1 MSGAGT
7 NAEART
13 RLDQYTELS
22 NIFLSR
28 AVAKQ
33 LGAHRGRAV
42 AGSIAWRGEVA
53 VSKHLQRQIETL
65 KKKILTVGALVEE
78 AIAKSVSS
86 LIHRDA
92 RLAEEV
98 IHADDNIDR
107 TEVDVEE
114 EVLKTLALH
123 QPVAADLRF
132 VIAVLKINNDL
143 ERMGDIARNI
153 SKRVRFIARSEEFVT
168 PVDFREMAANAQ
180 SMVRQSLDAL
190 VNADTA
196 TAQLVRSSDDE
207 VDRMRKQVQNKL
219 ESEISMHPENTE
231 CLLRL
236 ISVSRHLERL
246 ADMATHIAEDVIYMV
261 EGEIVR
267 HEHSDESPESEAEG

>member
-1 MSGAGT
+1 LSGSQSQI
-7 NAEART
+7 
-13 RLDQYTELS
+13 D
-22 NIFLSR
+22 R
-28 AVAKQ
+28 AI
-33 LGAHRGRAV
+33 R
-42 AGSIAWRGEVA
+42 EET

-86 LIHRDA
+86 LIHRDT

-98 IHADDNIDR
+98 IGADDTIDR
-107 TEVDVEE
+107 SEVDVEE

-132 VIAVLKINNDL
+132 VIAVLKINSDL

-153 SKRVRFIARSEEFVT
+153 SKKARFIARTEGFRT
-168 PVDFREMAANAQ
+168 PVDFRDMAAKAQ

-190 VNADTA
+190 VNADTKA
-196 TAQLVRSSDDE
+196 ARQVRGADDD
-207 VDRMRKQVQNKL
+207 VDRMRKDIQNQL
-219 ESEISMHPENTE
+219 ENEIALHPQDTE
-231 CLLRL
+231 CLIRL

-267 HEHSDESPESEAEG
+267 HEHGDEPIDSDAEA

>member
-1 MSGAGT
+1 M
-7 NAEART
+7 
-13 RLDQYTELS
+13 
-22 NIFLSR
+22 
-28 AVAKQ
+28 
-33 LGAHRGRAV
+33 
-42 AGSIAWRGEVA
+42 
-53 VSKHLQRQIETL
+53 SKHLQRQIETL

-92 RLAEEV
+92 SLAEEV
-98 IHADDNIDR
+98 IRSDDDIDR

-132 VIAVLKINNDL
+132 VIAVLKINSDL

-153 SKRVRFIARSEEFVT
+153 SKKSRFITRYEGFKP
-168 PVDFREMAANAQ
+168 PVDFRDMAAKAQ
-180 SMVRQSLDAL
+180 TMVRQSLDAL
-190 VNADTA
+190 VNADTKIA
-196 TAQLVRSSDDE
+196 RLVRNTDDV
-207 VDRMRKQVQNKL
+207 VDRMRKDIQNKL
-219 ESEISMHPENTE
+219 ENEISLHPVDTE
-231 CLLRL
+231 CLVRL

-246 ADMATHIAEDVIYMV
+246 ADMATHIAEEVIYMV

-267 HEHSDESPESEAEG
+267 HEHDDEPADSDTEA

>member
-1 MSGAGT
+1 M
-7 NAEART
+7 
-13 RLDQYTELS
+13 
-22 NIFLSR
+22 
-28 AVAKQ
+28 
-33 LGAHRGRAV
+33 
-42 AGSIAWRGEVA
+42 
-53 VSKHLQRQIETL
+53 SKHLQRQIETL

-98 IHADDNIDR
+98 IGADDNIDR
-107 TEVDVEE
+107 SEVDVEE

-132 VIAVLKINNDL
+132 VIAVLKINSDL
-143 ERMGDIARNI
+143 ERMGDLARNI
-153 SKRVRFIARSEEFVT
+153 SKKARFIARIEGFT
-168 PVDFREMAANAQ
+168 PTVDFRDMAAKAQ
-180 SMVRQSLDAL
+180 SMVRLSLDAL

-196 TAQLVRSSDDE
+196 TARAVRNADDE
-207 VDRMRKQVQNKL
+207 VDRMRKEIQNNL
-219 ESEISMHPENTE
+219 ENQISIHPEDTE
-231 CLLRL
+231 CLVRL

-267 HEHSDESPESEAEG
+267 HEHDDEPPEQGSASAK

>member
-1 MSGAGT
+1 M
-7 NAEART
+7 
-13 RLDQYTELS
+13 
-22 NIFLSR
+22 
-28 AVAKQ
+28 
-33 LGAHRGRAV
+33 
-42 AGSIAWRGEVA
+42 
-53 VSKHLQRQIETL
+53 SKHLQRQIETL

-86 LIHRDA
+86 LIHRDT

-98 IHADDNIDR
+98 IGADDTIDR
-107 TEVDVEE
+107 SEVDVEE

-132 VIAVLKINNDL
+132 VIAVLKINSDL

-153 SKRVRFIARSEEFVT
+153 SKKARFIARTDGFRP
-168 PVDFREMAANAQ
+168 PVDFRDMAAKAQ

-190 VNADTA
+190 VNADTK
-196 TAQLVRSSDDE
+196 TARQVRSADDD
-207 VDRMRKQVQNKL
+207 VDRMRKDIQNQL
-219 ESEISMHPENTE
+219 ESQIALHPQDTE
-231 CLLRL
+231 CLIRL

-267 HEHSDESPESEAEG
+267 HEHGDEPIDSDAEA

>member
-1 MSGAGT
+1 
-7 NAEART
+7 
-13 RLDQYTELS
+13 
-22 NIFLSR
+22 
-28 AVAKQ
+28 
-33 LGAHRGRAV
+33 
-42 AGSIAWRGEVA
+42 

-65 KKKILTVGALVEE
+65 KKKILTVGTLVEE

-86 LIHRDA
+86 LIHRDTK
-92 RLAEEV
+92 LAEEV
-98 IHADDNIDR
+98 IGADDNIDR
-107 TEVDVEE
+107 SEVDVEE

-132 VIAVLKINNDL
+132 VIAVLKINSDL

-153 SKRVRFIARSEEFVT
+153 SKKARFIAKSEGFRP
-168 PVDFREMAANAQ
+168 PVDFRDMAAKAQ
-180 SMVRQSLDAL
+180 TMVRQSLDAL

-196 TAQLVRSSDDE
+196 TARLVRKADDE
-207 VDRMRKQVQNKL
+207 VDRMRKQIQTKL
-219 ESEISMHPENTE
+219 ENEVSVHPEHTE
-231 CLLRL
+231 YLIRL

-267 HEHSDESPESEAEG
+267 HDHQDEAADAEAEA

>member
-1 MSGAGT
+1 
-7 NAEART
+7 
-13 RLDQYTELS
+13 
-22 NIFLSR
+22 
-28 AVAKQ
+28 V
-33 LGAHRGRAV
+33 
-42 AGSIAWRGEVA
+42 
-53 VSKHLQRQIETL
+53 VSKHLQRQIESL
-65 KKKILTVGALVEE
+65 KKKILTVGTLVEE

-98 IHADDNIDR
+98 IGADDTIDR
-107 TEVDVEE
+107 SEVDVEE

-132 VIAVLKINNDL
+132 VVAVLKINNDL

-153 SKRVRFIARSEEFVT
+153 SKRVRFIAKCVGFRP
-168 PVDFREMAANAQ
+168 PVDFRDMAAKAQ

-190 VNADTA
+190 VNADPEMA
-196 TAQLVRSSDDE
+196 RLVREADDE
-207 VDRMRKQVQNKL
+207 VDQMRKEIQTKL
-219 ESEISMHPENTE
+219 ENEIALHPETTE
-231 CLLRL
+231 CLVRL

-267 HEHSDESPESEAEG
+267 HHHE

>member
-1 MSGAGT
+1 VE
-7 NAEART
+7 N
-13 RLDQYTELS
+13 
-22 NIFLSR
+22 
-28 AVAKQ
+28 V
-33 LGAHRGRAV
+33 
-42 AGSIAWRGEVA
+42 
-53 VSKHLQRQIETL
+53 VSKHLERQIQTL

-98 IHADDNIDR
+98 ISADDNIDR
-107 TEVDVEE
+107 SEVDVEE

-123 QPVAADLRF
+123 QPVASDLRF

-153 SKRVRFIARSEEFVT
+153 SKKARFIAKCAGFRP
-168 PVDFREMAANAQ
+168 PVDFREMASKAQ
-180 SMVRQSLDAL
+180 AMVRHSLDAL
-190 VNADTA
+190 VNSDTKIA
-196 TAQLVRSSDDE
+196 RQIRKTDDD
-207 VDRMRKQVQNKL
+207 VDRMRKDLQMKL
-219 ESEISMHPENTE
+219 ENEISLNPENTE
-231 CLLRL
+231 CLVRL

-246 ADMATHIAEDVIYMV
+246 ADMATHIAEEVIYMV

-267 HEHSDESPESEAEG
+267 HENDAGASDAERESDEIQ

>member
-1 MSGAGT
+1 M
-7 NAEART
+7 
-13 RLDQYTELS
+13 
-22 NIFLSR
+22 
-28 AVAKQ
+28 
-33 LGAHRGRAV
+33 
-42 AGSIAWRGEVA
+42 
-53 VSKHLQRQIETL
+53 SKHLQRQIETL

-86 LIHRDA
+86 LIHRDT

-98 IHADDNIDR
+98 ISADDTIDR
-107 TEVDVEE
+107 SEVDVEE

-132 VIAVLKINNDL
+132 VIAVLKINSDL

-153 SKRVRFIARSEEFVT
+153 SKKARFIARTDGFRT
-168 PVDFREMAANAQ
+168 PVDFRDMAAKAQ

-190 VNADTA
+190 VNADTK
-196 TAQLVRSSDDE
+196 TARQVRSSDDD
-207 VDRMRKQVQNKL
+207 VDRMRKDIQNQL
-219 ESEISMHPENTE
+219 ESQIALQPQDTE
-231 CLLRL
+231 CLIRL

-267 HEHSDESPESEAEG
+267 HEHGDEPIDSDAEA

>member
-1 MSGAGT
+1 LSGSQSQI
-7 NAEART
+7 
-13 RLDQYTELS
+13 D
-22 NIFLSR
+22 R
-28 AVAKQ
+28 AI
-33 LGAHRGRAV
+33 R
-42 AGSIAWRGEVA
+42 EET

-86 LIHRDA
+86 LIHRDT

-98 IHADDNIDR
+98 IGADDTIDR
-107 TEVDVEE
+107 SEVDVEE

-132 VIAVLKINNDL
+132 VIAVLKINSDL

-153 SKRVRFIARSEEFVT
+153 SKKARFIARTEGFRT
-168 PVDFREMAANAQ
+168 PVDFRDMAAKAQ

-190 VNADTA
+190 VNADTK
-196 TAQLVRSSDDE
+196 TARLVRGADDD
-207 VDRMRKQVQNKL
+207 VDRMRKDIQNRL
-219 ESEISMHPENTE
+219 ESEIALHPQDTE
-231 CLLRL
+231 CLIRL

-267 HEHSDESPESEAEG
+267 HEHGDEPIDSDAEA

>member
-1 MSGAGT
+1 LAIREET
-7 NAEART
+7 
-13 RLDQYTELS
+13 L
-22 NIFLSR
+22 
-28 AVAKQ
+28 
-33 LGAHRGRAV
+33 
-42 AGSIAWRGEVA
+42 
-53 VSKHLQRQIETL
+53 SKHLQRQIETL

-86 LIHRDA
+86 LIHRDT

-98 IHADDNIDR
+98 ISADDTIDR
-107 TEVDVEE
+107 SEVDVEE

-132 VIAVLKINNDL
+132 VIAVLKINSDL

-153 SKRVRFIARSEEFVT
+153 SKKARFIARTEGFRT
-168 PVDFREMAANAQ
+168 PVDFRDMAAKAQ

-190 VNADTA
+190 VNADTK
-196 TAQLVRSSDDE
+196 TARQVRSADDD
-207 VDRMRKQVQNKL
+207 VDRMRKDIQNQL
-219 ESEISMHPENTE
+219 ESLIALQPQDTE
-231 CLLRL
+231 CLIRL

-267 HEHSDESPESEAEG
+267 HEHGDEPIDSDAEA

>member
-1 MSGAGT
+1 
-7 NAEART
+7 
-13 RLDQYTELS
+13 
-22 NIFLSR
+22 
-28 AVAKQ
+28 
-33 LGAHRGRAV
+33 
-42 AGSIAWRGEVA
+42 

-65 KKKILTVGALVEE
+65 KKKILTVGTLVEE

-86 LIHRDA
+86 LIHRDSK
-92 RLAEEV
+92 LAEEV
-98 IHADDNIDR
+98 IGADDNIDR
-107 TEVDVEE
+107 SEVDVEE

-132 VIAVLKINNDL
+132 VIAVLKINSDL

-153 SKRVRFIARSEEFVT
+153 SKKARFIAKSGAFRT
-168 PVDFREMAANAQ
+168 PVDFRDMAAKAQ
-180 SMVRQSLDAL
+180 TMVRQSLDAL

-196 TAQLVRSSDDE
+196 TARLVRKADDE
-207 VDRMRKQVQNKL
+207 VDRMRKQIQNKL
-219 ESEISMHPENTE
+219 ENEVSLHPENTE
-231 CLLRL
+231 CLIRL

-267 HEHSDESPESEAEG
+267 HDHEDESVDSEAEA